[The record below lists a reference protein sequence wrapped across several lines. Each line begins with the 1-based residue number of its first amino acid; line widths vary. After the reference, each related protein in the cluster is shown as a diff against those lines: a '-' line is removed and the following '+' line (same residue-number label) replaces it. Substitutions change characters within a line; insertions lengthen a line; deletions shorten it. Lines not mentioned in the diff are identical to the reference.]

1 MTQELYDVI
10 VVGAAEATP
19 AGEARLSATLARA
32 HGLPAATVVRS
43 LAEKNLRMGERL
55 PREAAEA
62 LLQQLKAS
70 GALTSVRRASAAP
83 VQTPIP
89 TPLHGFAA
97 TGSPA
102 AATLQ
107 GLGALNLPLP
117 GGRPPAAPTLAPL
130 GAVAAA
136 PRTGNTGTF
145 RAPAPTGNTGN
156 FRAAAPGTNPGSGP
170 KSGPPTG
177 PKSGGGLRPLTSGGG
192 AAPALALAEPAPST
206 GNAFAPPATAD
217 PFTVPDGGE
226 DSPLELA
233 LPVSTSTSSVMER
246 VRGFQ
251 RHHTLPGASALNT
264 SKITATS
271 SSSGLDVD
279 DEAGETNSERCPT
292 HGLVFD
298 RRKSSACRKCFEEKR
313 SAARGPARSAQ
324 KRRSDGRNM
333 SPAKRAFMGL
343 ALALFL
349 GFVPAAYYALFPGA
363 GEVDRLR
370 GEQQVLSE
378 KAGTEENIRR
388 FDQLEDMVA
397 SGHWK
402 AIRNTLII
410 WVAISGVAMAGWYK
424 TTS

>member
-10 VVGAAEATP
+10 VVGAADATP
-19 AGEARLSATLARA
+19 AGEARLSATLARG
-32 HGLPAATVVRS
+32 HGLPVANVVRS
-43 LAEKNLRMGERL
+43 LAEKNLRVGERL

-62 LLQQLKAS
+62 LVHKLKAS
-70 GALTSVRRASAAP
+70 GALTSIRRAGAA
-83 VQTPIP
+83 QGPIP
-89 TPLHGFAA
+89 TPVHGFAVM
-97 TGSPA
+97 GSPA

-107 GLGALNLPLP
+107 GLGALNLPMP
-117 GGRPPAAPTLAPL
+117 GGRAHAAPTLAPL
-130 GAVAAA
+130 GAVATA
-136 PRTGNTGTF
+136 PR
-145 RAPAPTGNTGN
+145 TGNTGN
-156 FRAAAPGTNPGSGP
+156 FRAPSPTGSFRAPGAPSTNPGSGS
-170 KSGPPTG
+170 KSG
-177 PKSGGGLRPLTSGGG
+177 PKSGGGLRPLTAGGG
-192 AAPALALAEPAPST
+192 AAPALALAEPPSS
-206 GNAFAPPATAD
+206 FAPPASAD
-217 PFTVPDGGE
+217 PFTVPDGAE

-233 LPVSTSTSSVMER
+233 LPVSTSDSSVVER

-279 DEAGETNSERCPT
+279 DEAGEVNSERCPA
-292 HGLVFD
+292 HGLLFD
-298 RRKSSACRKCFEEKR
+298 RRKSSGCRKCFEDKR
-313 SAARGPARSAQ
+313 SAARAPNRSAQ
-324 KRRSDGRNM
+324 KRRTDGRIN
-333 SPAKRAFMGL
+333 SPARRAFMGL

-370 GEQQVLSE
+370 SEQRVLSE
-378 KAGTEENIRR
+378 KTGTEENMRR

-402 AIRNTLII
+402 ALRNTLII
-410 WVAISGVAMAGWYK
+410 WVAISGVTMAAWYK